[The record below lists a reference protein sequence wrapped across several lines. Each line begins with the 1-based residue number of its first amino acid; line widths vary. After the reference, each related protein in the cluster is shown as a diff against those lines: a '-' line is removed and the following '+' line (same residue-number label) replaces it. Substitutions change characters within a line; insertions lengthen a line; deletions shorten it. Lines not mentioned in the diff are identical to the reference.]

1 MMQSV
6 TDVPAAGAFVGTVP
20 APRSVRAPT
29 RRPRAYLHDFR
40 PLELGVLVAQT
51 EGVEWLRRALAR
63 AHEGNFGAAQKRAD
77 SLYARLGRG
86 GGIESR
92 VSAVSDYLERE
103 WDRLALFKASEGAP
117 WYRPALESRMAL
129 FEAESL
135 RLAEAA
141 FPAGENAPG
150 ALVQVSCT
158 GYASPHAV
166 QRVAARRGWRPKIL
180 HLGHM
185 GCYASVPAA
194 ATAAAL
200 AREDA
205 DVGGDGRASVLLME
219 LPTLH
224 LRPEAVADE
233 QVVVNCL
240 FGDGAIRFDVAA
252 AERAHALALIDSAE
266 VLLASSE
273 AEMTWRLRD
282 SSFQMTLSREVPAR
296 IGAAVAG
303 FTADFLKGHGLEL
316 SDVQHFA
323 IHPGGPKVIES
334 VLRALGLPEDGAPH
348 SRALLRRRG
357 NMSSCTLPHVW
368 AEMLADP
375 AVKPGDRILSL
386 AFGPGLTA
394 VANLLEKR

>member
-1 MMQSV
+1 MNMS
-6 TDVPAAGAFVGTVP
+6 
-20 APRSVRAPT
+20 
-29 RRPRAYLHDFR
+29 PRAYLHGFR
-40 PLELGVLVAQT
+40 PLEFGVRVAQAD
-51 EGVEWLRRALAR
+51 GVEWLRRALRSVHAG
-63 AHEGNFGAAQKRAD
+63 ALGAAHKRAD

-92 VSAVSDYLERE
+92 VSAVADYVESDGER
-103 WDRLALFKASEGAP
+103 RTLFRASGDAP
-117 WYRPALESRMAL
+117 WWRPALESRMAL
-129 FEAESL
+129 FERESL

-141 FPAGENAPG
+141 FPAAEAAPG
-150 ALVQVSCT
+150 ALIQVSCT

-166 QRVAARRGWRPKIL
+166 QRVAARRGWRPRIL

-194 ATAAAL
+194 STAAAL
-200 AREDA
+200 AREDRE
-205 DVGGDGRASVLLME
+205 GGGEGRAGLFLIE
-219 LPTLH
+219 FPTLH

-233 QVVVNCL
+233 QVVVNTL
-240 FGDGAIRFDVAA
+240 FGDGAIRFDASVG
-252 AERAHALALIDSAE
+252 ERTDALALLGSAE
-266 VLLASSE
+266 ALLPSSE

-282 SSFQMTLSREVPAR
+282 SSFEMTLSREVPAR
-296 IGAAVAG
+296 VGAAVAG
-303 FTADFLKGHGLEL
+303 FVAGFLKERGLAL
-316 SDVQHFA
+316 ADVAHFA

-357 NMSSCTLPHVW
+357 NMSSATLPHVW

-375 AVKPGDRILSL
+375 AVRRGDRILSL